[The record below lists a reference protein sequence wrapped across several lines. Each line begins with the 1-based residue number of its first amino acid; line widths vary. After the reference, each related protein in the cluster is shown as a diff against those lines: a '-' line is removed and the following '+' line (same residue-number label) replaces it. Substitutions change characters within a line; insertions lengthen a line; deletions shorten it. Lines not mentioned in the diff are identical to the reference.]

1 MLNGLLLLA
10 LGGGGKCTFLFLF
23 GLSYHLHLNE
33 DIKRGTRIPNL
44 PNPPPI
50 SWAGFH
56 FLSLFSFNANLAIL
70 LASLCS
76 QSSDACQLHSA
87 RIGVLDYSPRQRFKW
102 SLCLIV
108 TETVLL
114 SASPT
119 AATISCV
126 IETILHIYRSR
137 ASVQRALHMLSPT
150 ASRQSYKVGSEVQ
163 CDGKAMYR
171 AVAQKLPPV
180 QPKRQAKKGNA
191 GGFAN

>member
-1 MLNGLLLLA
+1 MKTSKEGQEFQTSPTPHQSHEQA
-10 LGGGGKCTFLFLF
+10 FISFL
-23 GLSYHLHLNE
+23 
-33 DIKRGTRIPNL
+33 
-44 PNPPPI
+44 
-50 SWAGFH
+50 
-56 FLSLFSFNANLAIL
+56 
-70 LASLCS
+70 
-76 QSSDACQLHSA
+76 
-87 RIGVLDYSPRQRFKW
+87 YSPSMQTWLYFSLHYVVSHQTLVNYTQLELGSLIIVLGRDFKW